1 MDENIKLKI
10 MGEERVVVRGLS
22 LFDIA
27 KDYKD
32 RFKYPIILA
41 KIGNQYHELTEPV
54 LDNDDITFVDLKE
67 RRGNSVYV
75 NALIFLM
82 SYAACELFGKDA
94 KIIVKYSIDKGIYI
108 ETNFDLDE
116 KRCSELKSKMLEIA
130 DKNITITKCRVNR
143 NEAIEYYESK
153 KEISKVNLLKCTFD
167 SHITLYKMG
176 GMYGYFFSLMPP
188 STGDLRY
195 FDLKF
200 LNGRG
205 IVLLFPTIYL
215 DGIKEYEH
223 HPKLF
228 EVFREYQKWADIMK
242 IGNVP
247 ALNKIVSNGRADDI
261 IRIDEMLQS
270 NRLLNIARD
279 IVSKKNSI
287 KIILIAGPS
296 SSGKTTSCRKLSM
309 YLRSFGLEPKEISM
323 DDYFIDRDKTP
334 KDENGEY
341 DFECLEAL
349 DIKKFDN
356 DVKKLLN
363 GEKVKLQKYNFIKG
377 ESEPGTEDV
386 ILGEN
391 EVLIIEGIHALNEKI
406 LTSIERNKK
415 YKIYLCPLTILN
427 IDIHNRISTT
437 DNRLLRRIVRDNRTR
452 GYKVEDTLRV
462 WRKVR
467 LGEEKHIF
475 PNQDAA
481 DATFNTA
488 LIYELGVLKTYV
500 EPLLYSVS
508 SNSPYYEEA
517 RRLINVL
524 KTFLP
529 IPSDAMPD
537 DSILREFIGGS
548 CFK

>member
-1 MDENIKLKI
+1 
-10 MGEERVVVRGLS
+10 
-22 LFDIA
+22 
-27 KDYKD
+27 
-32 RFKYPIILA
+32 
-41 KIGNQYHELTEPV
+41 
-54 LDNDDITFVDLKE
+54 
-67 RRGNSVYV
+67 
-75 NALIFLM
+75 
-82 SYAACELFGKDA
+82 
-94 KIIVKYSIDKGIYI
+94 
-108 ETNFDLDE
+108 
-116 KRCSELKSKMLEIA
+116 MLEIA

-176 GMYGYFFSLMPP
+176 GMYDYFFSLMPP

-349 DIKKFDN
+349 DIKKFDS

>member
-176 GMYGYFFSLMPP
+176 GMYDYFFSLMPP

-349 DIKKFDN
+349 DIKKFDS

-377 ESEPGTEDV
+377 ESETGTEDV

>member
-1 MDENIKLKI
+1 MIGNIKLKI
-10 MGEERVVVRGLS
+10 MGEERTIASGQTFS
-22 LFDIA
+22 DIA
-27 KDYKD
+27 KDYQDK
-32 RFKYPIILA
+32 FKYPIILA
-41 KIGNQYHELTEPV
+41 KVNNEYHELSEAITGSGE
-54 LDNDDITFVDLKE
+54 ITFLDLKE

-75 NALIFLM
+75 NSLIFLM
-82 SYAACELFGKDA
+82 SYSACELFGKDA
-94 KIIVKYSIDKGIYI
+94 RVIVKYSIDKGIYI
-108 ETNFDLDE
+108 ETNFEVNE
-116 KRCSELKSKMLEIA
+116 KKCFELKEKMMEIA
-130 DKNITITKCRVNR
+130 DKDIAITKCRVNR
-143 NEAIEYYESK
+143 NEAIDYFEAK
-153 KEISKVNLLKCTFD
+153 KEFSKVNLLKRTVN

-176 GMYGYFFSLMPP
+176 GMYDYFFSLMPP
-188 STGDLRY
+188 STGDLIF

-200 LNGRG
+200 LNNRG
-205 IVLLFPTIYL
+205 FVLLFPTIYI

-228 EVFREYQKWADIMK
+228 EVFKEYQKWADIMK
-242 IGNVP
+242 IGDVP
-247 ALNKIVSNGRADDI
+247 SLNRIVATGRADDI

-279 IVSKKNSI
+279 IVSKKSNVR
-287 KIILIAGPS
+287 IILIAGPS

-309 YLRSFGLEPKEISM
+309 YLRSFGLEPREISM
-323 DDYFIDRDKTP
+323 DDYFIDREKTP

-349 DIKKFDN
+349 DIRKFDS

-377 ESEPGTEDV
+377 QSEPGVEDV
-386 ILGEN
+386 HLGSN

-406 LTSIERNKK
+406 LTSIDREKK
-415 YKIYLCPLTILN
+415 YKIYLSPLTILN

-452 GYKVEDTLRV
+452 GYKVEDTLRT

-500 EPLLYSVS
+500 EPLLYSVDRTS
-508 SNSPYYEEA
+508 DYYEEA
-517 RRLINVL
+517 RRLINML

-529 IPSDAMPD
+529 IPSDAIPD
-537 DSILREFIGGS
+537 DSLLREFIGGS

>member
-176 GMYGYFFSLMPP
+176 GMYDYFFSLMPP

-386 ILGEN
+386 VLGGN

-406 LTSIERNKK
+406 LTSIERNRK

>member
-1 MDENIKLKI
+1 MDGNIKLKI
-10 MGEERVVVRGLS
+10 MGKERVIVRGLS

-27 KDYKD
+27 KDYQNE
-32 RFKYPIILA
+32 FKYPIILA
-41 KIGNQYHELTEPV
+41 KIGNQYHELTEPI
-54 LDNDDITFVDLKE
+54 LDTDDITFVDLKE

-153 KEISKVNLLKCTFD
+153 KEMSKVNLLKCTFD
-167 SHITLYKMG
+167 SHVTLYKMG
-176 GMYGYFFSLMPP
+176 GMYDYFFSLMPP
-188 STGDLRY
+188 TTGDLRY

-205 IVLLFPTIYL
+205 MVLLFPTIYL

-279 IVSKKNSI
+279 IVSKKNTV

-341 DFECLEAL
+341 DFECLEAI
-349 DIKKFDN
+349 DVKKFDS

-386 ILGEN
+386 VLGEN

-406 LTSIERNKK
+406 LTSVERNQK

-452 GYKVEDTLRV
+452 GYKVEDTLKV

-475 PNQDAA
+475 PNQDSA

-508 SNSPYYEEA
+508 SDSPYYEEA

-529 IPSDAMPD
+529 IPSDAIPD

>member
-1 MDENIKLKI
+1 MDGNIKLKI
-10 MGEERVVVRGLS
+10 MGKERVIVRGLS

-27 KDYKD
+27 KDYQNE
-32 RFKYPIILA
+32 FKYPIILA
-41 KIGNQYHELTEPV
+41 KIGNQYHELTELI
-54 LDNDDITFVDLKE
+54 LDTDDITFVDLKE

-153 KEISKVNLLKCTFD
+153 KEMSKVNLLKCTFD
-167 SHITLYKMG
+167 SHVTLYKMG
-176 GMYGYFFSLMPP
+176 GMYDYFFSLMPP
-188 STGDLRY
+188 TTGDLRY

-205 IVLLFPTIYL
+205 MVLLFPTIYL

-279 IVSKKNSI
+279 IVSKKNTV

-334 KDENGEY
+334 KDKNGEY
-341 DFECLEAL
+341 DFECLEAI
-349 DIKKFDN
+349 DVKKFDS

-386 ILGEN
+386 VLGEN

-406 LTSIERNKK
+406 LTSVERNQK

-452 GYKVEDTLRV
+452 GYKVEDTLKV

-475 PNQDAA
+475 PNQDSA

-508 SNSPYYEEA
+508 SDSPYYEEA

-529 IPSDAMPD
+529 IPSDAIPD

>member
-1 MDENIKLKI
+1 MDGNIRLKI
-10 MGEERVVVRGLS
+10 MGKEREIVRGLS
-22 LFDIA
+22 LFDVA
-27 KDYKD
+27 KDYQD
-32 RFKYPIILA
+32 EFKYPIILA
-41 KIGNQYHELTEPV
+41 KIGNQYHELTEPI
-54 LDNDDITFVDLKE
+54 LDTDDITFVDLKE

-116 KRCSELKSKMLEIA
+116 KRCSELKNKMLEIT

-143 NEAIEYYESK
+143 SEAIEYYESK
-153 KEISKVNLLKCTFD
+153 KEMSKVNLLKCTFD

-176 GMYGYFFSLMPP
+176 GMYDYFFSLMPP
-188 STGDLRY
+188 TTGDLRY

-205 IVLLFPTIYL
+205 MVLLFPTIYL

-279 IVSKKNSI
+279 IVSKKSSV

-341 DFECLEAL
+341 DFECLEAI
-349 DIKKFDN
+349 DVKKFDS
-356 DVKKLLN
+356 DVKRLLN

-386 ILGEN
+386 VLGEN

-452 GYKVEDTLRV
+452 GYKVEDTLKI

-475 PNQDAA
+475 PNQDSA

-529 IPSDAMPD
+529 IPSDAIPD

>member
-1 MDENIKLKI
+1 MDGNIKLKI
-10 MGEERVVVRGLS
+10 MGKERVIVRGLS

-27 KDYKD
+27 KDYQNE
-32 RFKYPIILA
+32 FKYPIILA
-41 KIGNQYHELTEPV
+41 KIGNQYHELTEPI
-54 LDNDDITFVDLKE
+54 LDTDDITFVDLKE

-153 KEISKVNLLKCTFD
+153 KEMSKVNLLKCTFD
-167 SHITLYKMG
+167 SHVTLYKMG
-176 GMYGYFFSLMPP
+176 GMYDYFFSLMPP
-188 STGDLRY
+188 TTGDLRY

-205 IVLLFPTIYL
+205 MVLLFPTIYL

-279 IVSKKNSI
+279 IVSKKSSV

-341 DFECLEAL
+341 DFECLEAI
-349 DIKKFDN
+349 DVKKFDS
-356 DVKKLLN
+356 DVKRLLN

-386 ILGEN
+386 VLGEN

-452 GYKVEDTLRV
+452 GYKVEDTLKV

-475 PNQDAA
+475 PNQDSA

-529 IPSDAMPD
+529 IPSDAIPD

>member
-1 MDENIKLKI
+1 MDGNIKLKI
-10 MGEERVVVRGLS
+10 MGEERVIVRGLS
-22 LFDIA
+22 LFDVA

-176 GMYGYFFSLMPP
+176 GMYDYFFSLMPP

-349 DIKKFDN
+349 DIKKFDS

>member
-1 MDENIKLKI
+1 MIENIELKV
-10 MGEERVVVRGLS
+10 MGEKRTISSGLTLS
-22 LFDIA
+22 DIA
-27 KDYKD
+27 KDYQD

-41 KIGNQYHELTEPV
+41 KVGNEYKELHEQIIS
-54 LDNDDITFVDLKE
+54 NDDITFVDLKE

-75 NALIFLM
+75 NALILLM
-82 SYAACELFGKDA
+82 AYSTCELFGKNA
-94 KIIVKYSIDKGIYI
+94 RVIVKYSIDKGIYI
-108 ETNFDLDE
+108 ETNFDIDDKKVLQI
-116 KRCSELKSKMLEIA
+116 KNKMKEIS
-130 DKNITITKCRVNR
+130 DKNMTITKCRVNR
-143 NEAIEYYESK
+143 SEAIEYFEAK
-153 KEISKVNLLKCTFD
+153 KDFSKVNLLKYNVNSF
-167 SHITLYKMG
+167 ITLYKLG
-176 GMYGYFFSLMPP
+176 GMYDYLFSLMPP
-188 STGDLRY
+188 STGELKY
-195 FDLKF
+195 FDLKY
-200 LNGRG
+200 LNMRG
-205 IVLLFPTIYL
+205 FVLLFPTIYI
-215 DGIKEYEH
+215 DGIKKYEH

-242 IGNVP
+242 ISDVP
-247 ALNKIVSNGRADDI
+247 SLNKIVSSGRADDI

-270 NRLLNIARD
+270 NRLLNIAND
-279 IVSKKNSI
+279 IVKKKDKV

-309 YLRSFGLEPKEISM
+309 YLRSFGLEPREISM
-323 DDYFIDRDKTP
+323 DDYFIDKDKTP

-349 DIKKFDN
+349 DIKQFDN
-356 DVKKLLN
+356 DVKNLLD
-363 GEKVKLQKYNFIKG
+363 GKTVKLQKYNFIKG
-377 ESEPGTEDV
+377 RSEPGDEEV
-386 ILGEN
+386 SLGED
-391 EVLIIEGIHALNEKI
+391 EVLIIEGIHALNDNI
-406 LTSIERNKK
+406 LTAIDKSRKF
-415 YKIYLCPLTILN
+415 KIYLSPLTILN

-452 GYKVEDTLRV
+452 GYKVEDTLRL

-481 DATFNTA
+481 DVTFNTA

-500 EPLLYSVS
+500 EPLLYSVD
-508 SNSPYYEEA
+508 NDSPYYEEA

-529 IPSDAMPD
+529 ITSDAVPD
-537 DSILREFIGGS
+537 DSLLREFIGGS

>member
-1 MDENIKLKI
+1 MDGNIKLKI
-10 MGEERVVVRGLS
+10 MGKERVIVRGLS

-27 KDYKD
+27 KDYQNE
-32 RFKYPIILA
+32 FKYPIILA
-41 KIGNQYHELTEPV
+41 KIGNQYHELTELI
-54 LDNDDITFVDLKE
+54 LDTDDITFVDLKE

-153 KEISKVNLLKCTFD
+153 KEMSKVNLLKCTFD
-167 SHITLYKMG
+167 SHVTLYKMG
-176 GMYGYFFSLMPP
+176 GMYDYFFSLMPP
-188 STGDLRY
+188 TTGDLRY

-205 IVLLFPTIYL
+205 MVLLFPTIYL

-279 IVSKKNSI
+279 IVSKKNTV

-341 DFECLEAL
+341 DFECLEAI
-349 DIKKFDN
+349 DVKKFDS

-386 ILGEN
+386 VLGEN

-406 LTSIERNKK
+406 LTSIERNQK

-452 GYKVEDTLRV
+452 GYKVEDTLKV

-475 PNQDAA
+475 PNQDSA

-508 SNSPYYEEA
+508 SDSPYYEEA

-529 IPSDAMPD
+529 IPSDAIPD

>member
-176 GMYGYFFSLMPP
+176 GMYDYFFSLMPP

-349 DIKKFDN
+349 DIKKFDS

>member
-176 GMYGYFFSLMPP
+176 GMYDYFFSLMPP